1 MTCSLAWAEMYIVVA
16 ALVQRLDFE
25 LVGAGPKDV
34 DCASD
39 QFIVGT
45 ENLTGI
51 KGIVKRRGF

>member
-1 MTCSLAWAEMYIVVA
+1 MYIVVA
-16 ALVQRLDFE
+16 ALVRRVDFE

-45 ENLTGI
+45 EDLTGI